1 MKSFNLVDE
10 KWIRCI
16 TGASVQEFSLR
27 EVFASAHTI
36 KELTDDSPLVTV
48 ALHRFLLAILH
59 RVLGPSS
66 FEQWKEIWKKGKWD
80 EVMLND
86 YLNKWKH
93 RFDLFDKNRPFYQSA
108 KLPEHK
114 PEEHSIALLA
124 HEAATGNNATL
135 FDHNYAESGASY
147 SAAKTARYIIARQAF
162 AVGGGNSKPFNLC
175 DAPLVKGYTVQV
187 IGANLFQ
194 TLCLN
199 LIIYTHERPIPQS
212 DTLEDIPVWEQES
225 LQTPNKNGSY
235 PYGYLDYL
243 TWQSRRLLV
252 IGSASGVTRCMQLQN
267 LKLADDITDPFKC
280 YVKDKSGYSAKRIN
294 ENKALWRDSHSLFE
308 EAGDKNK
315 TKRPEIFNHIAQIE
329 KARRNKEIEASP
341 AYSLVITGMVTEQAA
356 ISLWSREVL
365 PLPLAY
371 LVDKN
376 LTSTLKQ
383 AIQLTEEIEDVLTN
397 AIKKLSREI
406 LGSNDSA
413 DNFAKTLQAKE
424 LYWSSLNY
432 PFKKLM
438 TDLPSDQAIDDEE
451 EISFGNKEM
460 PKWADL
466 LVKKARAALQHAI
479 NSLKAAARELRASS
493 LAEHEFNI
501 RISRVKK
508 KYPNFFPK
516 GEE

>member
-1 MKSFNLVDE
+1 MMKSFNLVDE

-16 TGASVQEFSLR
+16 TGTGVQEFSLR
-27 EVFASAHTI
+27 EVLASAHTI
-36 KELTDDSPLVTV
+36 KELIDDSPLATV

-59 RVLGPSS
+59 RVFGPPS

-80 EVMLND
+80 ETRLND
-86 YLNKWKH
+86 YLNRWKH
-93 RFDLFDKNRPFYQSA
+93 RFDLFDEKRPFYQLA
-108 KLPEHK
+108 ELLGNNKNT
-114 PEEHSIALLA
+114 IALLA

-135 FDHNYAESGASY
+135 FDHNYDESGVSY
-147 SAAKTARYIIARQAF
+147 SAAKTARYLITHQAF
-162 AVGGGNSKPFNLC
+162 AVGGGNNKPFNLC
-175 DAPLVKGYTVQV
+175 HAPLVSGYTVQV
-187 IGANLFQ
+187 IGANLFE

-199 LIIYTHERPIPQS
+199 LIIYTQERPIPQS
-212 DTLEDIPVWEQES
+212 KTLEDTPAWEQES
-225 LQTPNKNGSY
+225 PRTPDKNGSR

-252 IGSASGVTRCMQLQN
+252 TGSASGVAHCMRLQN
-267 LKLADDITDPFKC
+267 LKVIDDITDPFKC
-280 YVKDKSGYSAKRIN
+280 YVKGNNGYIAKKIN
-294 ENKALWRDSHSLFE
+294 ESKALWRDSHSLFE
-308 EAGDKNK
+308 EAGDKN

-341 AYSLVITGMVTEQAA
+341 KYRLVVTGMVTHKAD

-376 LTSTLKQ
+376 LTSKLKQ
-383 AIQLTEEIEDVLTN
+383 AIELTEKIEKVLKD
-397 AIKKLSREI
+397 AIKKLSKEI
-406 LGSNDSA
+406 LSSNDSA
-413 DNFAKTLQAKE
+413 EKLGKSLQAEE

-438 TDLPSDQAIDDEE
+438 VDLPSDQAIDDEE
-451 EISFGNKEM
+451 EITFGNKEM
-460 PKWADL
+460 PIWASL
-466 LVKKARAALQHAI
+466 LEKKAREALQHAI
-479 NSLKAAARELRASS
+479 NSLKATARELRAAS
-493 LAEHEFNI
+493 LAENEFKKG
-501 RISRVKK
+501 ISHVKK